1 MRLYIS
7 NKVLKKILIFL
18 IAWSFAGIIPPHL
31 KPDPDLFANVKI
43 SKQSNNTNAQ
53 IKLIKTAISESERS
67 SYAKNRRTEEKSLSK
82 QVPPSY
88 PDPETSLTRAKELIN
103 EGKYKDALSLLAPF
117 ITDPMKH
124 PTIFSD
130 YLAIL
135 VWDGRYD
142 DAIGL
147 YEHLPPSF
155 PRRAYL
161 MRNIAKAY
169 YEKKNYPEAFSL
181 YDAVLKES
189 PSDEEAQK
197 GFVFTLVKMGDYS
210 KAFTYT
216 EKFLEKY
223 PDSIVLAFTK
233 AELLLR
239 QGNYLE
245 SLKTYRIIA
254 ARTDV
259 EAEHV
264 YRVRDDLIVSLPA
277 EKRQSMLAEL
287 QAASQKDEITRQDY
301 ILVLIL
307 SKEYKVATQ
316 VFEDTKTDLDRY
328 TGNLLCWVAWA
339 CFKTGNTEKA
349 KSYYQT
355 ILSVS
360 PHHVQATIGLA
371 YCLALEGQPER
382 AIELLDRLQL
392 KDQQNLEIRFA
403 RAFVYERSG
412 KFPDAVKEYDRIL
425 EASPENPVAF
435 KLKIQDLS
443 DLGASSLALQE
454 AYSDLPHD
462 SKFHDSLK
470 SDMAVDRIHWKEPLV
485 AISILQPL
493 MEDRDNMRARYD
505 YIESLAENNDMELVV
520 KVYEDLI
527 KDGVSP
533 PPWVLEN
540 VARAYLYLE
549 EPHKALELY
558 NKALEANPTSFTGRL
573 GKFYT
578 LQELRKWKEA
588 KEVLDSLDR
597 ELPEVVGEG
606 AFVRPNWPKLG
617 IAIDRGWSIMYEERY
632 REAEDYF
639 LNLYENAPAN
649 TGIRTGLAHVYLWRG
664 WPRKALR
671 EFEIIETLDPN
682 NYKALIGKAVALNE
696 LAYKEQA
703 RDLAR
708 KLITMYPKDKHVQR
722 LDRMLKVDEMSEV
735 IADFVYI
742 WDEDGFEDI
751 IARMS
756 FFQPVSL
763 YTTLYGSLL
772 WQQSS
777 DENQTRFYRR
787 AGIGINHIF
796 NSSWSVSQAFS
807 LDYNTGNDFSSF
819 TKINLNP
826 NDYWSLSLSYET
838 FSTAVPLRAR
848 VFGIESDKL
857 EADVTYRES
866 EWRSYRLSFSHMKFS
881 DGNKREE
888 ALLGYEQGLFVKNN
902 WKMRIIPELYLSS
915 NSRDDAPYF
924 NPDHDLNLSLT
935 HMTEHTVWRIYD
947 RAFVHRLFLTA
958 GLYSQS
964 GFSSEPVWTAHYQQ
978 EHDFSDTNSLLWG
991 GYIARRS
998 YDGNPVHEYSL
1009 YLTYTWRF

>member
-1 MRLYIS
+1 MRLKIS
-7 NKVLKKILIFL
+7 KKVLSKILIFL
-18 IAWSFAGIIPPHL
+18 IVWSFAGLISSNFT
-31 KPDPDLFANVKI
+31 PDLFAHVKE
-43 SKQSNNTNAQ
+43 SKQSNNTRT
-53 IKLIKTAISESERS
+53 KTRLTKSDASEGMRS
-67 SYAKNRRTEEKSLSK
+67 SSVKNQRTEETSLSK
-82 QVPPSY
+82 QDPASS
-88 PDPETSLTRAKELIN
+88 PDPETSIARAKTFTN
-103 EGKYKDALSLLAPF
+103 EGKYKEALSLLAPL
-117 ITDPMKH
+117 TAEPMKH

-130 YLAIL
+130 YLSIL
-135 VWDGRYD
+135 VWGGRYD
-142 DAIGL
+142 EAIAM
-147 YEHLPPSF
+147 YETLPPSF

-169 YEKKNYPEAFSL
+169 YEKKKYSEAFSL
-181 YDAVLKES
+181 YDGVLKET

-197 GFVFTLVKMGDYS
+197 GFIFTLIQMGDYS
-210 KAFTYT
+210 KALIYI
-216 EKFLEKY
+216 EKFLEKS
-223 PDSIVLAFTK
+223 PDSMALAFTR

-245 SLKTYRIIA
+245 SLKMYHMIA
-254 ARTDV
+254 AQKDV

-264 YRVRDDLIVSLPA
+264 YKVRDDLIASLPIDKQQA
-277 EKRQSMLAEL
+277 MMAEL
-287 QAASQKDEITRQDY
+287 QAASQKDENARQDY

-307 SKEYKVATQ
+307 SKEYKVAIK
-316 VFEDTKTDLDRY
+316 VFEDTKIDLDRY
-328 TGNLLCWVAWA
+328 TEDLLCRVAWA
-339 CFKTGNTEKA
+339 YFKTGNTDKA

-355 ILSVS
+355 ILTAS
-360 PHHVQATIGLA
+360 PGYVQAIIGLA
-371 YCLALEGQPER
+371 YCFSLEGQPER
-382 AIELLDRLQL
+382 AIELLDKLQL
-392 KDQQNLEIRFA
+392 TNQENLEIRFA

-412 KFPDAVKEYDRIL
+412 KFLDAIKEYNRIL
-425 EASPENPVAF
+425 EVSPDNPVAL

-454 AYSDLPHD
+454 AHRDLTPD
-462 SKFHDSLK
+462 SKSHDNLK
-470 SDMAVDRIHWKEPLV
+470 GDMAVDRIHWKEPSV

-493 MEDRDNMRARYD
+493 MEDRNNMRARYD
-505 YIESLAENNDMELVV
+505 YIEALAENNDMGLVV
-520 KVYEDLI
+520 NAYEDLI

-540 VARAYLYLE
+540 AARAYLYLE
-549 EPHKALELY
+549 QPHKALELY
-558 NKALEANPTSFTGRL
+558 NKALEMNPTSFNGRI

-588 KEVLDSLDR
+588 KEVLDSIDR

-639 LNLYENAPAN
+639 LDLYEKAPAN

-671 EFEIIETLDPN
+671 EFEIIETLDPD
-682 NYKALIGKAVALNE
+682 NYKALNGKAVALNE
-696 LAYKEQA
+696 LVFKEQA
-703 RDLAR
+703 RDLA
-708 KLITMYPKDKHVQR
+708 KNLLTMYPKDKHIQR
-722 LDRMLKVDEMSEV
+722 LDRMLKVEEMSEV
-735 IADFVYI
+735 VADFVYI
-742 WDEDGFEDI
+742 RDEDNFEDI
-751 IARMS
+751 IARMT
-756 FFQPVSL
+756 FLQPVSL

-777 DENQTRFYRR
+777 DDNQIEFYRR
-787 AGIGINHIF
+787 ADIGINHTF
-796 NSSWSVSQAFS
+796 NSSWSISQAFS
-807 LDYNTGNDFSSF
+807 LDYNTGNDFGSF
-819 TKINLNP
+819 TLINFYP
-826 NDYWSLSLSYET
+826 DDYWSFSLSYDS
-838 FSTAVPLRAR
+838 FSTDVPLRAR

-857 EADVTYRES
+857 EAAITYRES
-866 EWRSYRLSFSHMKFS
+866 EWRSYRLLLSHMKFS
-881 DGNKREE
+881 DGNKREQ

-902 WKMRIIPELYLSS
+902 WKMRIIPELYMSS

-924 NPDHDLNLSLT
+924 NPDHDLNISIT
-935 HMTEHTVWRIYD
+935 HLTEHTVWRMYD

-958 GLYSQS
+958 GMYSQS
-964 GFSSEPVWTAHYQQ
+964 DFSSEPVWTVHYQQ
-978 EHDFSDTNSLLWG
+978 EHDFSDTHSLLWG